1 MGGNHPRIINWYS
14 LIIPDSISL
23 SLLLFDP
30 FVLLFFSGVDWVEDV
45 FNIADWVSLA
55 DLDRSPPFEL
65 LLCFWEGED
74 LDLDTFPLCLSLDE
88 LREEAV
94 VVVAAG
100 VVEAVEAKEEEET
113 AIERVVGGE

>member
-94 VVVAAG
+94 VVAG
-100 VVEAVEAKEEEET
+100 VVVEAVEAGEEGE
-113 AIERVVGGE
+113 AVRERVVGGE